1 MLHSHLGTPRSPLGT
16 ASSPSYFAALRSPLD
31 MATSHASALDMSAS
45 PFDFASLRSPLG
57 SIATDVDPFELAVAV
72 RAPSE
77 MAVMITDVAHE
88 VNDEAVSVDEP
99 ALPFSAFLP
108 DDYVLPD
115 DVDDEPLPFPGLPSW
130 ELAVQMQ
137 AHYIEPKLPRAL
149 EAMLGGDAALERG
162 QASTTAKS
170 STYTLPS
177 VPSTLESMVLGTAKA
192 SLVSVQPRSLVS
204 SLVGLGSG
212 ASPATTAA
220 STSEGTID
228 LVEKL
233 AVDARDIVFIDAESE
248 DPLAPSASGAQDK
261 ASADDNAWKPLQ
273 ALGKT
278 ATSPLGE
285 LPLPDMDFASTM
297 VSAVEGLWNG
307 A

>member
-1 MLHSHLGTPRSPLGT
+1 M
-16 ASSPSYFAALRSPLD
+16 
-31 MATSHASALDMSAS
+31 
-45 PFDFASLRSPLG
+45 
-57 SIATDVDPFELAVAV
+57 
-72 RAPSE
+72 
-77 MAVMITDVAHE
+77 
-88 VNDEAVSVDEP
+88 DEP
-99 ALPFSAFLP
+99 ALPFNAFLP
-108 DDYVLPD
+108 NDYIHPD
-115 DVDDEPLPFPGLPSW
+115 DVDDEPLPFPGLHSW

-149 EAMLGGDAALERG
+149 EAMLGGDAV

-220 STSEGTID
+220 STSEGTND
-228 LVEKL
+228 LAEKL

-248 DPLAPSASGAQDK
+248 DPLAPSASGAQDR
-261 ASADDNAWKPLQ
+261 ASADDHAGKTQQ

-278 ATSPLGE
+278 ATSLLGE

>member
-1 MLHSHLGTPRSPLGT
+1 YAAIPLGT
-16 ASSPSYFAALRSPLD
+16 ASSPSHFAALRSPLD
-31 MATSHASALDMSAS
+31 MATSHASALGMSAS
-45 PFDFASLRSPLG
+45 PFDFASLGSPLG

-72 RAPSE
+72 RAPRE
-77 MAVMITDVAHE
+77 MAIMITDVAHE
-88 VNDEAVSVDEP
+88 VNDEAVRVNEP
-99 ALPFSAFLP
+99 ALPSTAFLP

-137 AHYIEPKLPRAL
+137 AHYIEPRLPRAL
-149 EAMLGGDAALERG
+149 EAMLGGDASLERV
-162 QASTTAKS
+162 QALTTAMS

-212 ASPATTAA
+212 ATPATTAA

-228 LVEKL
+228 LAEKL
-233 AVDARDIVFIDAESE
+233 AIDARDIVFIDAESE
-248 DPLAPSASGAQDK
+248 DPLAPSAGVAQDE
-261 ASADDNAWKPLQ
+261 APADDNAGKMQQ
-273 ALGKT
+273 ALGKI

-307 A
+307 S

>member
-1 MLHSHLGTPRSPLGT
+1 M
-16 ASSPSYFAALRSPLD
+16 
-31 MATSHASALDMSAS
+31 
-45 PFDFASLRSPLG
+45 
-57 SIATDVDPFELAVAV
+57 
-72 RAPSE
+72 
-77 MAVMITDVAHE
+77 
-88 VNDEAVSVDEP
+88 DEP
-99 ALPFSAFLP
+99 ALPFTAFLP

-115 DVDDEPLPFPGLPSW
+115 DIDDEPLPFPGLPSW

-137 AHYIEPKLPRAL
+137 AHYIEPKLSRAL
-149 EAMLGGDAALERG
+149 EAMLGGDASLERV

-204 SLVGLGSG
+204 SLVGLGSC
-212 ASPATTAA
+212 ATTAA
-220 STSEGTID
+220 STSEGTND
-228 LVEKL
+228 LADKL

-248 DPLAPSASGAQDK
+248 DPLAPSAGAAQDR
-261 ASADDNAWKPLQ
+261 ASADDHARNMQQ

-278 ATSPLGE
+278 AASPLGE

-307 A
+307 S